1 MVACKAADVYALMPG
16 HDMQQ
21 ADATQAYT
29 QSKLGGI
36 PTWVMLPADR
46 WPSWW
51 RTKYKKPV
59 CPLRLALYGHPDS
72 GGYWERHCET
82 HLKSQGFKPI
92 PDWRSCF
99 VHP

>member
-1 MVACKAADVYALMPG
+1 
-16 HDMQQ
+16 
-21 ADATQAYT
+21 
-29 QSKLGGI
+29 
-36 PTWVMLPADR
+36 MLPEDR

-51 RTKYKKPV
+51 RTKYKEPV
-59 CPLRLALYGHPDS
+59 CPLRLALYGHADS

>member
-1 MVACKAADVYALMPG
+1 
-16 HDMQQ
+16 MQQ

-72 GGYWERHCET
+72 GGCWERHCET
-82 HLKSQGFKPI
+82 HLKSQ
-92 PDWRSCF
+92 
-99 VHP
+99 